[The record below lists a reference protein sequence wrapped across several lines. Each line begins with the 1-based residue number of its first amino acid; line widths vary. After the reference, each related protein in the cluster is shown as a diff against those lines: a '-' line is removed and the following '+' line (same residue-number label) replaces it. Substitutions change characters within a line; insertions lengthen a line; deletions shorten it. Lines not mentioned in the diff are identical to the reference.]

1 MRHLERK
8 LMIIVNIA
16 RDDSQ
21 NRKMKDKLAS
31 YVMNTFIYTF
41 KKTYISG
48 CFNLLLCSK
57 IEHCSSLDG
66 GSLSTSSSFC
76 NKSPN
81 LNNSVKLLDDVRSG

>member
-1 MRHLERK
+1 MAV
-8 LMIIVNIA
+8 IIDNIA
-16 RDDSQ
+16 RDDIQ
-21 NRKMKDKLAS
+21 NRKMKDELSSSAPGYKD
-31 YVMNTFIYTF
+31 TFIYTF

-81 LNNSVKLLDDVRSG
+81 LNNSVKLSDDVRSG